1 MLQNLEEQERMWKE
15 KNIKREMGGKKRG
28 LENRI
33 KYVFALRRKKKATAF
48 QQIFRFSKV
57 LNFKK
62 KKTALRKY

>member
-1 MLQNLEEQERMWKE
+1 MWKE
-15 KNIKREMGGKKRG
+15 KNIKREMGGNKRG

-57 LNFKK
+57 LDFKK
-62 KKTALRKY
+62 KKLL